1 MSSGVGS
8 DQLKTA
14 CAGTS
19 KEQECDL
26 HEVHDIPFQCPIIIG
41 ACANKQVASLT
52 KNTCMR
58 Q

>member
-41 ACANKQVASLT
+41 ACANKQVPSLT
-52 KNTCMR
+52 KIHA
-58 Q
+58 